1 MQQLQPNEGHRG
13 LNWVCYR
20 GGTGVIQAM
29 GHWVVPRSAVVR
41 SLSSGNGMSKDGPF
55 KWRRV
60 RILSVFVWVDK
71 VLAGRISVVWIQ

>member
-1 MQQLQPNEGHRG
+1 
-13 LNWVCYR
+13 
-20 GGTGVIQAM
+20 M

-41 SLSSGNGMSKDGPF
+41 SLSSGNGMSKDEPF

-71 VLAGRISVVWIQ
+71 VLAGRISVVWIQWMDMRWCLGF